1 MHQTA
6 LHWAAK
12 RDSHTIIKTLISYG
26 AIIDAKD
33 LGNRTPLI
41 IASKMGNVKSVKALL
56 ANEANPTCKTF
67 LGYTAMDVAAT
78 LPILS
83 YLKKAYLLH
92 IAKNFIDKSKKKE
105 IWKSEALAYFE
116 DKNDSGIPFLM

>member
-1 MHQTA
+1 MIQ
-6 LHWAAK
+6 K
-12 RDSHTIIKTLISYG
+12 G

-41 IASKMGNVKSVKALL
+41 IASKLGNVKSVKALL

-67 LGYTAMDVAAT
+67 LGYTARDVAAT

-83 YLKKAYLLH
+83 YLNKAYMLF
-92 IAKNFIDKSKKKE
+92 IANRFIDKSRRKDV
-105 IWKSEALAYFE
+105 WKTEALAYFE
-116 DKNDSGIPFLM
+116 TKDDEGIPFLM